1 MRVLFYSLHPNTV
14 ILFQVSVEELSPL
27 ECVPQVK
34 SDRLVSDHPMSP
46 LSPLQQEAHTPESQD
61 SCRETA
67 EEAEG
72 ESDSSGLQVEETSV
86 LTNGELSE
94 EEELVLSGSQSI
106 LPSSVLDQASVIAER
121 FIGSLSR
128 RSSLVSEE
136 LGPITSPSPSVDNDV
151 FPSPSACMD
160 LETQMLDR
168 SSKELQVAS
177 ENLSTPATEPA
188 ERALLEG
195 EHRSTLSKQDRLLI
209 HKIRRYYEH
218 AEHQDANFSIKR
230 RESLSYIPA
239 GLVRHLSRQLNSG
252 PQAHPVPVHRKGLSR
267 HRPTSW
273 SVFDLPGLNKSQ
285 NADSCLKAEP
295 QRSPF
300 EVKSRSQSITE
311 SSTTEE
317 EFRLSIDMFKGHQD
331 KETVEENQD
340 VEQIAEENH
349 DDSTIEAIQAV
360 GSDSSDTK
368 SSNEVPPVLTESK
381 QSTASDGSSISLP
394 ATASPTAEGESSQG
408 SRTPLTQG
416 KNHFNR
422 SHLPKI
428 INFRT
433 STDEDQILEDMG
445 KMRNKVFQLAR
456 QYSQRIKNN
465 RPMVWQRNRETANQQ
480 GLRNMPAVPEE
491 KRGKSDSNGAVSLL
505 IEISLNLF

>member
-1 MRVLFYSLHPNTV
+1 M
-14 ILFQVSVEELSPL
+14 EELSPL

-34 SDRLVSDHPMSP
+34 SDQLVSDFPMSP
-46 LSPLQQEAHTPESQD
+46 VSPLQQEAHTPEPQD
-61 SCRETA
+61 SSRETA
-67 EEAEG
+67 EDAEG

-160 LETQMLDR
+160 LETQMLA
-168 SSKELQVAS
+168 SSSQELQVTS
-177 ENLSTPATEPA
+177 ENLSTPEPA
-188 ERALLEG
+188 EKALLEG

-285 NADSCLKAEP
+285 NADSSLKAEP
-295 QRSPF
+295 QRSPV
-300 EVKSRSQSITE
+300 EVKSRSHSITD

-317 EFRLSIDMFKGHQD
+317 EFRLSTDMFKGQQD

-349 DDSTIEAIQAV
+349 DDSTIEAIQALA
-360 GSDSSDTK
+360 SDSSDTK
-368 SSNEVPPVLTESK
+368 SNNEVPPVLTE
-381 QSTASDGSSISLP
+381 QSTASDASSVSSP
-394 ATASPTAEGESSQG
+394 ATASPTVEGESSQG
-408 SRTPLTQG
+408 SRTPPTQG

-480 GLRNMPAVPEE
+480 GLKNMPAVPEE
-491 KRGKSDSNGAVSLL
+491 ERGKSDSNGAVSLY
-505 IEISLNLF
+505 IELSLDSI

>member
-1 MRVLFYSLHPNTV
+1 M
-14 ILFQVSVEELSPL
+14 EELSPL

-34 SDRLVSDHPMSP
+34 SDQLVSDFPMSP
-46 LSPLQQEAHTPESQD
+46 VYPLQQEAHTPEPQD
-61 SCRETA
+61 SSRETA

-72 ESDSSGLQVEETSV
+72 ESDSSGLQIEETSV

-94 EEELVLSGSQSI
+94 EEELVLSGGQSI

-136 LGPITSPSPSVDNDV
+136 LGQITSPSPSVDNDV

-160 LETQMLDR
+160 LENQMLA
-168 SSKELQVAS
+168 SSSQELQVTS
-177 ENLSTPATEPA
+177 ENLSTPAPEPA
-188 ERALLEG
+188 ERALVEG

-285 NADSCLKAEP
+285 NADSSLKAEP
-295 QRSPF
+295 QKSPF
-300 EVKSRSQSITE
+300 EVKSRSHSIAE

-317 EFRLSIDMFKGHQD
+317 EFRLSTDMFKGQQD
-331 KETVEENQD
+331 KEAVEENQ
-340 VEQIAEENH
+340 
-349 DDSTIEAIQAV
+349 DDSTIEATQAI

-368 SSNEVPPVLTESK
+368 SDNEVPPVLTESK
-381 QSTASDGSSISLP
+381 QSTASDGSSISSP
-394 ATASPTAEGESSQG
+394 TTASPTVEGESSPG

-465 RPMVWQRNRETANQQ
+465 RPMIWQRNRETANQQ
-480 GLRNMPAVPEE
+480 GLKNMPAVPEE
-491 KRGKSDSNGAVSLL
+491 KMGKSIQTVLCHFSLNSLL
-505 IEISLNLF
+505 TLIKALCSLFVCR

>member
-1 MRVLFYSLHPNTV
+1 MLFYSLPPNTV

-27 ECVPQVK
+27 EHVPQVK
-34 SDRLVSDHPMSP
+34 SDQLVSDHPMSP
-46 LSPLQQEAHTPESQD
+46 VSPLQLEAHTPEPQD
-61 SCRETA
+61 SSRETA

-106 LPSSVLDQASVIAER
+106 LPSSVLDQASVIAEC

-136 LGPITSPSPSVDNDV
+136 LCPITSPSPSVDNDV

-160 LETQMLDR
+160 LETQMLA
-168 SSKELQVAS
+168 SSSQELQVTS
-177 ENLSTPATEPA
+177 ENLSTPAPEPA
-188 ERALLEG
+188 KRALLEG

-218 AEHQDANFSIKR
+218 AGHQDANFSIKR

-285 NADSCLKAEP
+285 NADSCLKTEP

-317 EFRLSIDMFKGHQD
+317 EFRLSIDMFKGQQD

-349 DDSTIEAIQAV
+349 DDSTIEAIQAIS
-360 GSDSSDTK
+360 SDSSDTK

-381 QSTASDGSSISLP
+381 QSHHKAISSP
-394 ATASPTAEGESSQG
+394 TTASPTVEGESSQG

-422 SHLPKI
+422 SHLPKV

-465 RPMVWQRNRETANQQ
+465 RPMVWQRNREMANQQ

-491 KRGKSDSNGAVSLL
+491 KRGKSDSNGAVSLF